1 MSSVLIPILVAV
13 VPTAFAALFGIFTYS
28 QQKRVDREIDLR
40 NQRMKDYERFI
51 TAYQNDT
58 SLYDYDPRPTESSEA
73 KIKARNEHWAAY
85 SNLFQI
91 ASDPVVRA
99 ASDFHNFWWEYDPT
113 DEKQFKQFSALYAKM
128 IMAMREDVSERT
140 ELSLEE
146 MEYRVPFVFTVK
158 QSTESETARGEPT
171 E

>member
-1 MSSVLIPILVAV
+1 
-13 VPTAFAALFGIFTYS
+13 
-28 QQKRVDREIDLR
+28 
-40 NQRMKDYERFI
+40 MKDYERFI

-140 ELSLEE
+140 ELSWRRWNTA
-146 MEYRVPFVFTVK
+146 YRSCSPSNKAQRAKLREASRRSRSRLATDPRERTV
-158 QSTESETARGEPT
+158 SPSRRAG
-171 E
+171 